1 MSSGSGR
8 APAAL
13 ARTLIFILSPAST
26 LLATYKMAAVMG
38 GAPQHALDYALLI
51 IFTMSFLWLSFAF
64 WSGVLGFFVA
74 LLRLEAPGMERLTGP
89 LSKAPLH
96 VRTAILMPVRNE
108 DPSRT
113 IGSIEAMD
121 EALTRLGL
129 ADSFHFFILSDTS
142 KPNLWVE
149 EELAW
154 ARLVARRAAGARIFY
169 RRRPLNTGR
178 KSGNIADFCERW
190 GAGYE
195 LMIVLDADSLMDGE
209 TLVSLVKLM
218 ELNPKAGLI
227 QVPTV
232 PQGRSTVFGRI
243 IQFASTAYSPMFTRG
258 LAFWLGDEGT
268 YWGHNAIMR
277 TQVFAAHCGLP
288 KRKGRAP
295 FGGEI
300 LSHDV
305 VEAALIRRA
314 GYRVFIATDLE
325 GSYEE
330 TPSNL
335 IEYAKR
341 DRRWCQG
348 NIQHIPL
355 LGARGL
361 HPISRLQLFLGV
373 AAYLTAPLWLL
384 YVLLSLGN
392 SAMEQI
398 QGINYFAHAHALAPK
413 WPIDA
418 SIEAIPLLQTVIG
431 MLFIP
436 RILSLVLLVL
446 DNRRRRLHGG
456 PIRAVMSAMVET
468 ILSTAFAPLL
478 MLFQTR
484 AVIETFTGQDAGWPT
499 ATREEGT
506 VPWGEAF
513 WVLLPHLVL
522 GLALMSAAYFLAP
535 DLVPW
540 LAPVAIPLILA
551 TPLAVLS
558 GSVRV
563 GAGLRQLGLLLT
575 PDEVDTSPLILRAR
589 ALTDAAHR
597 EFGAADDPIHAVTCD
612 PAAHAVHR
620 LLLRHMPIEGAIDYT
635 ALGAARLKLGL
646 AGNAPTLAPL
656 TEPETMAILLDL
668 DSVETLFARALAGP
682 RSAPVE
688 PVA

>member
-1 MSSGSGR
+1 MSPGSGR
-8 APAAL
+8 ATAAL

-26 LLATYKMAAVMG
+26 LLATYKMAKVMG
-38 GAPQHALDYALLI
+38 GAPQHVLDYALLI
-51 IFTMSFLWLSFAF
+51 IFAMSFLWLAFAF
-64 WSGVLGFFVA
+64 WSGVLGFIVSLFH
-74 LLRLEAPGMERLTGP
+74 LEAPGMRRLSGP
-89 LSKAPLH
+89 LPRTLANK
-96 VRTAILMPVRNE
+96 TAILMPVRNE

-129 ADSFHFFILSDTS
+129 ADAFHFFILSDTS

-154 ARLVARRAAGARIFY
+154 ARLVARRGAGQRTFY

-195 LMIVLDADSLMDGE
+195 LMIVLDADSLMEGE

-218 ELNPKAGLI
+218 ELNPEAGLI

-243 IQFASTAYSPMFTRG
+243 IQFASTAYSPMFSRG

-277 TQVFAAHCGLP
+277 TQVFATHCGLP

-314 GYRVFIATDLE
+314 GYKVFIASDLE
-325 GSYEE
+325 GSFEE
-330 TPSNL
+330 TPANL

-384 YVLLSLGN
+384 YVLISLGN
-392 SAMEQI
+392 SAIEQI

-436 RILSLVLLVL
+436 RVLALILLIA
-446 DNRRRRLHGG
+446 DKRRRRQHGG
-456 PIRAVMSAMVET
+456 PVRSVMSAMVET
-468 ILSTAFAPLL
+468 VLSTTFAPLL

-484 AVIETFTGQDAGWPT
+484 AVIEVFTGQDAGWPT

-522 GLALMSAAYFLAP
+522 GLALLAAAHFLAP

-540 LAPVAIPLILA
+540 LAPVAIPLIFS
-551 TPLAVLS
+551 TPLVVLS
-558 GSVRV
+558 GSVNW
-563 GAGLRQLGLLLT
+563 GAGLRHFGLLLT
-575 PDEVDTSPLILRAR
+575 PDEVDTSPLISRAR
-589 ALTDAAHR
+589 ALSEAAHK
-597 EFGAADDPIHAVTCD
+597 EFGAADDPIRAVTRD

-620 LLLRHMPIEGAIDYT
+620 MLLRHMQIEGAIDYT

-656 TEPETMAILLDL
+656 SETETMAILLDL
-668 DSVETLFARALAGP
+668 DSIETLFARALTAQGAETP
-682 RSAPVE
+682 APV
-688 PVA
+688 A